1 MSSARIADRVDH
13 TPVDAAV
20 HDLLV
25 LWQHPE
31 SRQIHPIGRFSYD
44 GEVFTFSYTRHA
56 HGIPDFR
63 PLPGLPLDGV
73 PFQSTRMP
81 TLFQQRT
88 MSPSRPDFD
97 TAMQNLGIAPREA
110 TPWEQIVHS
119 GGRRAGDTLQFMELP
134 ETVDGQLRTRFLTSG
149 VRHIPDGSTL
159 SFGSTSVQV
168 SSDDHEHALGIL
180 SAGDELSLLPQTDN
194 PKDPDAVILAA
205 AGVPV
210 GWVPRILSA
219 GVRTLIESFHDV
231 RASVAR
237 VAGPSAPPHV
247 RLVVD
252 LEAEAPAG
260 FTFDVAGEW
269 EPYRN

>member
-13 TPVDAAV
+13 APVDAAV
-20 HDLLV
+20 NDLLV

-44 GEVFTFSYTRHA
+44 GDVFTFSYTRRA
-56 HGIPDFR
+56 HSIPDFR

-73 PFQSTRMP
+73 PYRSTRMP

-97 TAMQNLGIAPREA
+97 TAMLSLGIVPREA

-134 ETVDGQLRTRFLTSG
+134 VTVDGHLHTRFLTSG
-149 VRHIPDGSTL
+149 IRHIPDESILTVGSTP
-159 SFGSTSVQV
+159 VQV
-168 SSDDHEHALGIL
+168 SIDEHERALGAL
-180 SAGDELSLLPQTDN
+180 NDGDLLTLLPQSNN

-205 AGVPV
+205 DGVPL

-219 GVRTLIESFHDV
+219 GVRTLMESGVDV
-231 RASVAR
+231 RASVQR
-237 VAGPSAPPHV
+237 IAGPAAPPHV

-252 LEAEAPAG
+252 LEAEAPTD
-260 FTFDVAGEW
+260 FTFDVAGDW
-269 EPYRN
+269 EQYCG